1 MEYPNERVID
11 KAQVED
17 GSRSQTFWKK
27 RSDLQIVLFGEG
39 KQTAKEIRQL
49 GSRFISFGEGMTTNS
64 L

>member
-1 MEYPNERVID
+1 MEAEA
-11 KAQVED
+11 K
-17 GSRSQTFWKK
+17 TFWKK

-39 KQTAKEIRQL
+39 KQTAKEIQQL

>member
-1 MEYPNERVID
+1 MEHPNERVID
-11 KAQVED
+11 KAQEVED

-39 KQTAKEIRQL
+39 
-49 GSRFISFGEGMTTNS
+49 MTTNS